1 MTTNEILK
9 LNDEDVICA
18 FLDMLAEYDTE
29 DLESIDVVT
38 YMDSTEIT
46 TPVGFEPLFVEIPLI
61 VHELYFKG
69 TGVKLVIMFAKKEPE
84 DYWKYFIDPADTT
97 KNTNNKFLWAII
109 LYPKS
114 SDRDYFFRCTAKETS
129 IGWRFISKDIED
141 KVNKMIDSYN
151 KNNKDTVMKKII
163 FDVIDEFHKK
173 KLSKDI
179 KHNNSISNR
188 SNTNVEGK

>member
-18 FLDMLAEYDTE
+18 FLDMLAEFDTE
-29 DLESIDVVT
+29 DLESIDTVKYADT
-38 YMDSTEIT
+38 TEIT
-46 TPVGFEPLFVEIPLI
+46 DTAFNPYFIKIPLI

-69 TGVKLVIMFAKKEPE
+69 TGIKLVIMFAKKEPE
-84 DYWKYFIDPADTT
+84 GYWKYYINPADT
-97 KNTNNKFLWAII
+97 KNTDKFLWAII

-114 SDRDYFFRCTAKETS
+114 SDKGYFFRCITRQTS

-141 KVNKMIDSYN
+141 KVNKMIDNYN
-151 KNNKDTVMKKII
+151 KNDKDTVMKKII

-179 KHNNSISNR
+179 KRDISI
-188 SNTNVEGK
+188 KK